1 MSAPKSAIEDVSQK
15 PMFAVI
21 QQRIS
26 IFAWAITILLS
37 LRGMFELYGMKQK
50 GDIELFINSITEP
63 VVRLFQFRFLE
74 SLQQEIPGI
83 TALFATISI
92 LLMSYITI
100 FTLKY
105 VELRYILADRLL
117 ARLLISRKIAK

>member
-105 VELRYILADRLL
+105 VELRYMLADRLL